1 MHRFNQFGACPNVP
15 VSPSS
20 PRNRILCV
28 AQAKAA
34 PKGPLVR
41 FGIDL
46 FGSRAHIEFSVEVYQ
61 VLVSVGVESLNS
73 GLRWFLMLLIA
84 MQFLSRS
91 TIIKAF
97 RWRRVDR
104 ASEAR

>member
-34 PKGPLVR
+34 PKGLLVR

-73 GLRWFLMLLIA
+73 GLRWFLDSNAIPEQINHHQSLQMA
-84 MQFLSRS
+84 
-91 TIIKAF
+91 KG
-97 RWRRVDR
+97 
-104 ASEAR
+104 